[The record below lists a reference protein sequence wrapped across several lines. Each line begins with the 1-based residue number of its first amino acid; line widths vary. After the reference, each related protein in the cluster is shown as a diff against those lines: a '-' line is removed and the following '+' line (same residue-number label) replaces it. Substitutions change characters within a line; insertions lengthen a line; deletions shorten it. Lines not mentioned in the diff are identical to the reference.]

1 MKILYH
7 HRIASK
13 DGQYV
18 HVEELTN
25 ALREMG
31 HELLVVAPGFA
42 EKSDFGSEG
51 GIAARLKKALPQAL
65 YEILELGYSLLITF
79 KLIRAI
85 RSFKPDFIYER
96 YNLYQPA
103 GVMVARLFRIPIL
116 LEVNAP
122 LADERKKY
130 SGLGIEWLAR
140 WIERYT
146 WRHADKV
153 LPVTAVLAGIMEGE
167 GVPKEK
173 IEVIHNG
180 INQHV
185 MEGILAEER
194 PAKETLTIGFTGF
207 IHRWHRLDLAIE
219 AIARLGRKDVR
230 LVCVGDGDIVPEL
243 KALALEKGIADQV
256 EFAGLKSRDEVFEY
270 VKDFDI
276 ALQPA
281 VTPYA
286 SPLKLFEY
294 MAAGALIIAPRTANI
309 AEIVNDDSA
318 LMFEAGDMDDFMR
331 QLERAI
337 CEFDQLTGL
346 RATARLAITHKRF
359 TWQENAQR
367 VTRLSEC
374 LLRETH

>member
-25 ALREMG
+25 ALREIG
-31 HELLVVAPGFA
+31 HELLMVAPGFA

-65 YEILELGYSLLITF
+65 YEILELGYSLVVAV
-79 KLIRAI
+79 KLVKAI
-85 RSFKPDFIYER
+85 RRFKPDFIYER

-103 GVMVARLFRIPIL
+103 GVMVARLFRLPIL

-140 WIERYT
+140 WSERYT

-153 LPVTAVLAGIMEGE
+153 LPVTAVLASIMEGQ

-180 INQHV
+180 INEHV
-185 MEGILAEER
+185 MRGILAEGK
-194 PAKETLTIGFTGF
+194 PIKDALTIGFTGF
-207 IHRWHRLDLAIE
+207 IHPWHRLDLAIE

-243 KALALEKGIADQV
+243 KALAQERGVADQV
-256 EFAGLKSRDEVFEY
+256 EFAGLKNRQEVFEY
-270 VKDFDI
+270 VKNFDI

-294 MAAGALIIAPRTANI
+294 MAAGALIIAPRTPNI
-309 AEIVNDDSA
+309 LEIVNEHCA
-318 LMFEAGDMDDFMR
+318 LMFEVGNSDDFTEK
-331 QLERAI
+331 LEQAI
-337 CEFDQLTGL
+337 CEHQKLVNL
-346 RATARLAITHKRF
+346 RTASRIEIDKKGF
-359 TWQENAQR
+359 TWQKNAAR
-367 VTRLSEC
+367 VSRLADG
-374 LLRETH
+374 LIRKP